1 MSATF
6 DLTEGSIPNHFK
18 KIAIP
23 AAIGMIFTTLYNVVD
38 VFYAGLLSTDAQAGL
53 AIAFQVFFVLVALG
67 IGLSSAMGALVGNA
81 LGAKDNRLAKEIATQ
96 GIGYGTIASV
106 FFGILG
112 FFFGADLIAIITE
125 AGAYRDAAN
134 NYFLVM
140 LLAAPAFLLTFGAN
154 GILQAQ
160 GDTVSMERAQIAA
173 FFANLILNPLFIFGI
188 PGFVDGIGF
197 TGLALSTV
205 VSQTGVMTFIL
216 YRVWKSDLMKAD
228 APASFTPHFPTYKDI
243 TAQALPSSFT
253 MVVMMFSGF
262 VIQFYLKGFGG
273 DAVAAYGVALRV
285 EQLLLL
291 PAFGL
296 TGALLPIAAQNFGAK
311 NYDRV
316 REAFM
321 FCCKVGI
328 VMMLA
333 ASGILWLAAELLMG
347 IFSDNSEVQRI
358 GAQYLRVD
366 GFILPVYLV
375 LFAINSLLQA
385 FKKPVWTLIIGI
397 YRQGLAVAAFVYI
410 FVVLLD
416 FGTLGVWLGVATSV
430 ITGLLFSIIVTEG
443 IARKQI
449 GGILF
454 SKPKAVAQPS

>member
-6 DLTEGSIPNHFK
+6 DLTEGSIPQHFK

-23 AAIGMIFTTLYNVVD
+23 AAIGMVFTTLYNVVD

-67 IGLSSAMGALVGNA
+67 FGLSTAMGALVGNA
-81 LGAKDNRLAKEIATQ
+81 LGAKDDRLAKEVATQ
-96 GIGYGTIASV
+96 GVGYGIIASV
-106 FFGILG
+106 IFGILG
-112 FFFGADLIAIITE
+112 YFYGGDLIAIITE
-125 AGAYRDAAN
+125 PGAYRDAAN
-134 NYFLVM
+134 DYFLVM
-140 LLAAPAFLLTFGAN
+140 LIASPGFLLAFGAN

-160 GDTVSMERAQIAA
+160 GDTVSMKRAQIAA
-173 FFANLILNPLFIFGI
+173 FFANLALNPLFIFGI

-205 VSQTGVMTFIL
+205 VSQTGVMAFIL
-216 YRVWKSDLMKAD
+216 YRVGRSDLMKAD
-228 APASFTPHFPTYKDI
+228 TPASFTPHLPTYKDI
-243 TAQALPSSFT
+243 TAQTLPSSFT

-311 NYDRV
+311 KYDRV

-321 FCCKVGI
+321 FCCKVGVI
-328 VMMLA
+328 MMLI
-333 ASGILWLAAELLMG
+333 ASGVLWVAAEFLMAF
-347 IFSDNSEVQRI
+347 FSSNPEVQRI

-397 YRQGLAVAAFVYI
+397 YRQGLAVALFVYI
-410 FVVLLD
+410 FVVLLG
-416 FGTLGVWLGVATSV
+416 FGTLGVWLGVAASV
-430 ITGLLFSIIVTEG
+430 ITGLLVSIFVTES

-454 SKPKAVAQPS
+454 SKPKEVVQTN